1 MPSASTAATVT
12 EPPQEERASTRDR
25 EPARM
30 RRAGRS
36 TSAWVTTA
44 SASESAIASTVAATP
59 MRPSGGAQR
68 AVRAKTRHGQCHRY
82 HAYEIRPR

>member
-12 EPPQEERASTRDR
+12 ELPSRS
-25 EPARM
+25 ARRRGTANQAM
-30 RRAGRS
+30 RRAGCS
-36 TSAWVTTA
+36 TSAWVTIA
-44 SASESAIASTVAATP
+44 STSESAIASTVAVTP